1 MAPARKIDIIEL
13 QQKLFKPYGRL
24 LEPDEIEVPE
34 VSESGRFDFY
44 VTFKES
50 AQGWQ
55 IGFLFNEE
63 KIVNQL
69 ERHPNT
75 AEVFSPVNGESVL
88 IVSENPE
95 DENTISAFKL
105 DKPIVLGRGTWHGVI
120 SLSDRSE
127 ILIVESP
134 DVIDEY
140 YQLSSSVSVR

>member
-1 MAPARKIDIIEL
+1 MAPPGKISIIGL
-13 QQKLFKPYGRL
+13 QQELFKPYGRL

-34 VSESGRFDFY
+34 VSESGRIDFY

-55 IGFLFNEE
+55 IGYLFNEE
-63 KIVNQL
+63 KMINQL

-75 AEVFSPVNGESVL
+75 AEVFSPLNGESVL

-95 DENTISAFKL
+95 DENTIIAFKL
-105 DKPIVLGRGTWHGVI
+105 DKSIVLNRGAWHGVI
-120 SLSDRSE
+120 SLSDRAE

-140 YQLSSSVSVR
+140 YQLSSPVSVQ

>member
-1 MAPARKIDIIEL
+1 LAPTRKISIIEL
-13 QQKLFKPYGRL
+13 QQELFKPYGRL
-24 LEPDEIEVPE
+24 LEPNEIEVPE

-55 IGFLFNEE
+55 IGYLFHKE
-63 KIVNQL
+63 KIINQL

-75 AEVFSPVNGESVL
+75 AEVFSPLNGESVL

-95 DENTISAFKL
+95 DENTICAFKL
-105 DKPIVLGRGTWHGVI
+105 DKSIVLSRGAWHGVI
-120 SLSDRSE
+120 SLSDRAE

-140 YQLSSSVSVR
+140 YQLSSPVSVQ

>member
-1 MAPARKIDIIEL
+1 MASPRKISIIGL
-13 QQKLFKPYGRL
+13 QQELFKPYGRL

-55 IGFLFNEE
+55 IGYLFNEE
-63 KIVNQL
+63 KMINQL

-75 AEVFSPVNGESVL
+75 AEVFSPLNGESVL

-95 DENTISAFKL
+95 DENTIIAFKL
-105 DKPIVLGRGTWHGVI
+105 DKSIVLSRGAWHGVI
-120 SLSDRSE
+120 SLSDRAE

-140 YQLSSSVSVR
+140 YQLSSPVSVQ